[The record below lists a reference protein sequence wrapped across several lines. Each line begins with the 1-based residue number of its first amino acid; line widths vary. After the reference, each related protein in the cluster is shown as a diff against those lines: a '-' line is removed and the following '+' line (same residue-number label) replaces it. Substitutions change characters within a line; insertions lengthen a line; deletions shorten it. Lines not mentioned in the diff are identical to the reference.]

1 MIKNGIRYFFA
12 KIRHLKGTK
21 KERKNKRMKKES
33 VVTVINQKGK
43 ISAQIF
49 VDWKKK
55 RIEVVEKNGVKVY
68 ETKEKGLN
76 QGV

>member
-1 MIKNGIRYFFA
+1 
-12 KIRHLKGTK
+12 
-21 KERKNKRMKKES
+21 MKKES
-33 VVTVINQKGK
+33 VVTIINQKGK